1 MERTREMRPDLFEA
15 IMRKITPHKLDAVLC
30 LMEGHL
36 RRYDLQV
43 FEENR
48 EAVPEFVWAV
58 VKHMRFP
65 EPGTA
70 QGINQACRASKSDT
84 QAALDSKHNSSSSD
98 SRSKFNVERNVLHEL
113 ALFSTQKQVFEFSN
127 RRRYASVYTDCPV
140 ENLMNLLPEACHLVP
155 HAEHNKGRNSDGKFQ
170 YLSTFKYIIVEDR
183 GSVKILYQSLRDL
196 YGLLRRIAPNE
207 IVAFSDVRNLFQ
219 KCGIVSH
226 FFNMIEIVERQLF
239 INDDSAYEKD
249 VLTLMKYQC
258 RSGKPLPLTRD
269 GLAKNPD
276 RTQIEVVSFEAVKK
290 NLGKFST
297 GEFRNQWFNGLS
309 ASADRMFFGQMPC
322 EGDGYSFAVR
332 PKSRIKKI
340 KKCNKLDRRINLY
353 KSRKPR

>member
-1 MERTREMRPDLFEA
+1 MIFVAKQLMERTRKARPDLFEA
-15 IMRKITPHKLDAVLC
+15 ITRKITPHKLDAVLH

-36 RRYDLQV
+36 RRHDLKI
-43 FEENR
+43 FLENE
-48 EAVPEFVWAV
+48 EAVPEFVWAF
-58 VKHMRFP
+58 VKHMRIP

-70 QGINQACRASKSDT
+70 QGICQACRSSKGDT
-84 QAALDSKHNSSSSD
+84 QAALDSKHNSSSSE
-98 SRSKFNVERNVLHEL
+98 SRSEFNVEKNVLHEL

-127 RRRYASVYTDCPV
+127 RRRYATVYANCPV
-140 ENLMNLLPEACHLVP
+140 EELMNLLPEACQLVP
-155 HAEHNKGRNSDGKFQ
+155 RAERNKGRNSEGKFQ
-170 YLSTFKYIIVEDR
+170 YLSTFKYILVEDR

-196 YGLLRRIAPNE
+196 YGLLRRIAPNK

-226 FFNMIEIVERQLF
+226 FFNMIKIVERQLF

-276 RTQIEVVSFEAVKK
+276 RTPIEVLSFEAVKK
-290 NLGKFST
+290 NFGKFST
-297 GEFRNQWFNGLS
+297 GKFRKRWSKGLS
-309 ASADRMFFGQMPC
+309 ASADGMFFGQMPQ
-322 EGDGYSFAVR
+322 EGDGYRFAVI
-332 PKSRIKKI
+332 PKSRIKK
-340 KKCNKLDRRINLY
+340 D
-353 KSRKPR
+353 